1 MAIHIQRREFIVTL
15 GGAAATW
22 PLAARTQTP
31 IGTGKLYRVAVLA
44 PVPEVALRGFFDE
57 LRQQGLIEGQNLT
70 IDRSGFNTDY
80 GQLRSRAA
88 ELIKARPDAIF
99 CAGDEAIRAAQMTT
113 TTIPIVGSTDDM
125 VSLLAADLDAKR
137 QEVLA
142 EFFPAA
148 KQMGALFD
156 PKTTAPRRLGEIEY
170 AARLLG
176 VGLTTHRIE
185 RKEDIP
191 AAIERAKAVGAAALN
206 VLASPLLHG
215 NRQVIIEQTIGFRL
229 PAIYQWPDT
238 AREGGLMGY
247 GPPFSEFMRQWVRQ
261 LSKVLRGAG
270 AGELPIEQPTTFALV
285 LNLKVAKSIG
295 AEISPALIARADE
308 VIE

>member
-1 MAIHIQRREFIVTL
+1 MGLARNVFRFVPESGYGFLSGHAEPPVSWSGPFRESGMLDPSRRQFITLL
-15 GGAAATW
+15 GGAAAW
-22 PLAARTQTP
+22 PVATRTQTP

-80 GQLRSRAA
+80 EQLRSRAA

-99 CAGDEAIRAAQMTT
+99 CAGDKAIRAAQMTT

-125 VSLLAADLDAKR
+125 VGSGLARSLSRPGGNTTGVSLLAADLDAKR

-142 EFFPAA
+142 EFFPTA
-148 KQMGALFD
+148 KHMAALFD
-156 PKTTAPRRLGEIEY
+156 PKTTTPRLLGEIEY

-185 RKEDIP
+185 RKED
-191 AAIERAKAVGAAALN
+191 R
-206 VLASPLLHG
+206 H
-215 NRQVIIEQTIGFRL
+215 R
-229 PAIYQWPDT
+229 
-238 AREGGLMGY
+238 
-247 GPPFSEFMRQWVRQ
+247 
-261 LSKVLRGAG
+261 
-270 AGELPIEQPTTFALV
+270 AGESRRCRRAQRVGVAIVARQSSGHHRTNDRFSPSSDLPMA
-285 LNLKVAKSIG
+285 G
-295 AEISPALIARADE
+295 YC
-308 VIE
+308 